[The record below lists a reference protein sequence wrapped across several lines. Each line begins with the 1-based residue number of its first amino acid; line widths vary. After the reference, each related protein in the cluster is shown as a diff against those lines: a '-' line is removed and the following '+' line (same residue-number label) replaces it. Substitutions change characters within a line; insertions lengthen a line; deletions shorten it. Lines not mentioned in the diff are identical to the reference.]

1 MSSLS
6 EAMRGVKPARRH
18 TASSSA
24 SHRLQPPIQAEWRWF
39 AKLSSGR
46 RLMRQIGSS
55 PMWRRLMLDR
65 KLTAKATEVA
75 TRREQ

>member
-1 MSSLS
+1 MVR
-6 EAMRGVKPARRH
+6 EAVVGSPAD
-18 TASSSA
+18 
-24 SHRLQPPIQAEWRWF
+24 E
-39 AKLSSGR
+39 
-46 RLMRQIGSS
+46 QIGSS

>member
-1 MSSLS
+1 L
-6 EAMRGVKPARRH
+6 
-18 TASSSA
+18 
-24 SHRLQPPIQAEWRWF
+24 LPPIQAEWRWF
-39 AKLSSGR
+39 ARLSSGR